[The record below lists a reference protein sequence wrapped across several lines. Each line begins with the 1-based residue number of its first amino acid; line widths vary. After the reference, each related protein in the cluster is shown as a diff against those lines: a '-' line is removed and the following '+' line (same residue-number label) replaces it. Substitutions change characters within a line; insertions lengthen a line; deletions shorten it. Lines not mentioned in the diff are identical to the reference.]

1 MFQRQRSLFCIQ
13 IHTFRKKLVESY
25 YTRTE
30 TKEVKA
36 SMSKPRVILGTM
48 TFGGSTTSD
57 ADATAMLL
65 DFCTEPK
72 WKEIVKEDPMLDTAI
87 MYQGGKTEQFLGK
100 LLKQG
105 KFPSTLSIAT
115 KANPFT
121 KDTNL
126 SPAGIRDQ
134 LVSSLDALQVESVD
148 IYYLHGPDANN
159 PIEATLEEVQKL
171 HTEGK
176 FRTFGLSNFSAWE
189 TVYIH
194 GYMKSRNYILPTV
207 YQGMYNAIT
216 RMVEKDLFPAL
227 RKLNIRFY
235 AYNPLAGGML
245 SGKYQPS
252 ENADEAA
259 KLNSAVGNR
268 FSGTG
273 LWARMYR
280 DRFQKQ
286 EQFAALDVVR
296 ESLGEGESMAEASL
310 RWIRHHSKLMEQ
322 DGIIIGASKTSHYDS
337 NMQALSQGP
346 LPDKLVQAFDEAA
359 KLCESVC
366 PDYARGYS
374 GSAIPES

>member
-1 MFQRQRSLFCIQ
+1 
-13 IHTFRKKLVESY
+13 
-25 YTRTE
+25 
-30 TKEVKA
+30 
-36 SMSKPRVILGTM
+36 MSTPRVILGTM
-48 TFGGSTTSD
+48 TFGGTTASDTETTGGNTTSD

-72 WKEIVKEDPMLDTAI
+72 WKDIVKENPMLDTAI
-87 MYQGGKTEQFLGK
+87 IYQGGRTEQFLGNV
-100 LLKQG
+100 LKQE
-105 KFPSTLSIAT
+105 KFPSTLSIAA

-126 SPAGIRDQ
+126 TPAGIREQ
-134 LVSSLDALQVESVD
+134 LVSSFKALQVESVD
-148 IYYLHGPDANN
+148 IYYLHGPDPNN

-176 FRTFGLSNFSAWE
+176 FQTFALSNFTAWE

-216 RMVEKDLFPAL
+216 RKVEKELFPAL
-227 RKLNIRFY
+227 RKLNIRFF

-252 ENADEAA
+252 ENEEEVA
-259 KLNSAVGNR
+259 KLNSAAGTR
-268 FSGTG
+268 FSGTS
-273 LWARMYR
+273 LWAKIYR

-286 EQFAALDVVR
+286 EQFAALEVVR
-296 ESLGEGESMAEASL
+296 KALGEDESMAAASL
-310 RWIRHHSKLMEQ
+310 RWMRHHSMLTEL
-322 DGIIIGASKTSHYDS
+322 DGIIIGASKTTHYNS
-337 NMQALSQGP
+337 NMQALSEGP
-346 LPDKLVQAFDEAA
+346 LPEKVVQAFDEAA
-359 KLCESVC
+359 KMCESVC

-374 GSAIPES
+374 GSAISQS